1 MAQTVF
7 QFSCPCCN
15 KAIEVDVRSGK
26 ARAVRPAEAK
36 GGRDLDSLLGEQKQ
50 QDQRLND
57 LWGSAKD
64 QVRRQKDRLERELE
78 RAKDD
83 AKKNPEDRPR
93 NPFELD

>member
-7 QFSCPCCN
+7 QFSCPCCH

-36 GGRDLDSLLGEQKQ
+36 GGRDLDALLGEQKRQ
-50 QDQRLND
+50 EQRLDD
-57 LWGSAKD
+57 LWGSAQD
-64 QVRRQKDRLERELE
+64 QVRRQQDRLDRELE
-78 RAKDD
+78 RAKDE
-83 AKKNPEDRPR
+83 AKQNPDERPR